1 MDNDITNIFES
12 YVGNKKTVN
21 EDLTDD
27 PSVPQDM
34 VKALQD
40 IASELKQLNQY
51 VDFLTTGSRAP
62 GFGGSE
68 IERPAQKRI

>member
-1 MDNDITNIFES
+1 MNNDITKIFES
-12 YVGNKKTVN
+12 YIGNKPVN
-21 EDLTDD
+21 EGFDAD

-34 VKALQD
+34 VKALQE

-62 GFGGSE
+62 GFGAAE
-68 IERPAQKRI
+68 TERPAQKRI